1 MCVCVFFKIEKISEE
16 RERERKKMEEKL
28 IARLESAVARL
39 ESLSTGF
46 GSRGLPAFDDDTAAA
61 SSSDPSILAFDDL
74 ISQYLGRVSSAAEK
88 IGGQVLEVTNV
99 LQEAFNVQKELLI
112 KAKQTQ
118 VGHSFSQFFWYKIVK
133 IEFS

>member
-118 VGHSFSQFFWYKIVK
+118 VGHSFSPIFFGTK
-133 IEFS
+133 FLN

>member
-1 MCVCVFFKIEKISEE
+1 MCVFFFKIEKISERE
-16 RERERKKMEEKL
+16 REREKMEEKL

-118 VGHSFSQFFWYKIVK
+118 VGHSFSQFFWYEIVK

>member
-1 MCVCVFFKIEKISEE
+1 
-16 RERERKKMEEKL
+16 MEEKL

-46 GSRGLPAFDDDTAAA
+46 GSRGLPAFDDDTAS

-118 VGHSFSQFFWYKIVK
+118 VGHSFSQIFFLVQNC
-133 IEFS
+133 

>member
-39 ESLSTGF
+39 ESLSIGF

-118 VGHSFSQFFWYKIVK
+118 VGHSFSPIFFGTK
-133 IEFS
+133 FLN

>member
-1 MCVCVFFKIEKISEE
+1 MCVFFFKIEKISERE
-16 RERERKKMEEKL
+16 REREKMEEKL

-118 VGHSFSQFFWYKIVK
+118 VGHSFSPIFLVQNC
-133 IEFS
+133 

>member
-1 MCVCVFFKIEKISEE
+1 MCVRVFFKIEKISEE

-118 VGHSFSQFFWYKIVK
+118 VGHSFSPIFLVQNC
-133 IEFS
+133 

>member
-1 MCVCVFFKIEKISEE
+1 MCVCLFQIEKTSE
-16 RERERKKMEEKL
+16 REREMEEKL

-46 GSRGLPAFDDDTAAA
+46 GSRGLPAFDDDDTAAA
-61 SSSDPSILAFDDL
+61 SSDPSILAFDDL
-74 ISQYLGRVSSAAEK
+74 VSQYLGRVSSAAEK

-118 VGHSFSQFFWYKIVK
+118 VTHFSQFFLMH
-133 IEFS
+133 FQLCTF

>member
-1 MCVCVFFKIEKISEE
+1 MCVCFFFKIEKISERE
-16 RERERKKMEEKL
+16 REREKMEEKL

>member
-1 MCVCVFFKIEKISEE
+1 MFFFKIEKISERE
-16 RERERKKMEEKL
+16 REREKMEEKL

-118 VGHSFSQFFWYKIVK
+118 VGHSFSQFFWYEIVK

>member
-1 MCVCVFFKIEKISEE
+1 
-16 RERERKKMEEKL
+16 MEEKL

-46 GSRGLPAFDDDTAAA
+46 GSRGLPAFDDEDTAAA
-61 SSSDPSILAFDDL
+61 SSDPSILAFDDL
-74 ISQYLGRVSSAAEK
+74 VSQYLGRVSNAAEK

-118 VGHSFSQFFWYKIVK
+118 VTHFSQFFLMH
-133 IEFS
+133 FQLCTF